1 MTYEVDAKIV
11 DMAILAIPETN
22 QNGFKIVAQFTLLC
36 RPLRIEGCKLAIS
49 PRGRFLLWTP
59 DKAIR
64 LMSWA
69 KDDLAETARL
79 AYVAGQ
85 QRIAV

>member
-11 DMAILAIPETN
+11 DMAILATPETN
-22 QNGFKIVAQFTLLC
+22 QSGFKVVAHFTLLC

-59 DKAIR
+59 DKTVR

-69 KDDLAETARL
+69 KNDLAETAR
-79 AYVAGQ
+79 AAFVDAQ
-85 QRIAV
+85 KRISV